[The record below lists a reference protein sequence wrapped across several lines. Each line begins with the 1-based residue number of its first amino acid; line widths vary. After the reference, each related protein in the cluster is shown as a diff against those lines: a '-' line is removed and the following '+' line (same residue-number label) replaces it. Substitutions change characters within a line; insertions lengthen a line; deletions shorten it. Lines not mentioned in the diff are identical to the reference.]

1 MENKKI
7 SSNFCKR
14 ICSNS
19 DLQNMS
25 FDDNVYEKVLSQNH
39 NHFNPSLIA
48 NAQKI
53 IVGTLTP
60 PQGTKFG
67 YFYSSLNN
75 KVYGILDKC
84 FLTNGKLVALKK
96 QLAKDNQNPKII
108 KQIEEQ
114 LSACKV
120 AFLDIVD
127 TAIRVK
133 NSSKDDDIVA
143 YSLDFKHFELC
154 NNSQLFIC
162 TSQNAYKGLLQIIDD
177 KTIKID
183 KAKIYICYQDRFH
196 YNFFDWQQKLCK

>member
-19 DLQNMS
+19 DLQNTS

-39 NHFNPSLIA
+39 KHFNQSLIA

-60 PQGTKFG
+60 PQGTQFG

-84 FLTNGKLVALKK
+84 FFASGKLVSLKK

-114 LSACKV
+114 LFACKV

-133 NSSKDDDIVA
+133 NSSKDDDIIA

-154 NNSQLFIC
+154 NNSQVFIC

-196 YNFFDWQQKLCK
+196 YNFDDWKQKLTN